1 MNKQT
6 NYAIILAVFVGIL
19 VGAGVAYYTAHMERN
34 AVASDVHE
42 ESANVKKNEEKIEK
56 KVEKIYNIGITEE
69 VFRQRFNKIA
79 DEYEL
84 NLRLTKKYVYEGTYA
99 SVYQTPLDTVSS
111 VAISYEP
118 NTGLVRGIFISGTP
132 ATELESVRFLAAITD
147 VVATL
152 NPDLPDAGARDL
164 LPKLG
169 IFDGKHTDYRTAN
182 KSTYRNDI
190 HYKLQGTEGNGVMF
204 FAVAKDISTEA
215 DSSVRRDAPYN
226 IIADMTN
233 YVIWDYTNQ
242 NQHNEKLENMPRGN
256 GNLKGSSVEMSLG
269 GIAIGDTKNKVY
281 SMLGKESKISY
292 EFSDSNPR
300 YQYPNMEVV
309 MSGNIVTAFVSKN
322 ARVKTGRGIGEG
334 NSVQDVL
341 AVYGKTDMIMEYGG
355 YLLYEYRFTSAN
367 GRNCL
372 LRFAMKNGTVSY
384 ISGRIAE

>member
-6 NYAIILAVFVGIL
+6 KYAILLAVFIGVLI
-19 VGAGVAYYTAHMERN
+19 GAGVAYFVSHVGRDAMS
-34 AVASDVHE
+34 SDVREEPVNVKTHE
-42 ESANVKKNEEKIEK
+42 EKNEK
-56 KVEKIYNIGITEE
+56 KVENIYNIGITEE
-69 VFRQRFNKIA
+69 AFRQRFNKIA

-99 SVYQTPLDTVSS
+99 SVYQTPLDSVSS
-111 VAISYEP
+111 IAISYEP
-118 NTGLVRGIFISGTP
+118 NTGFVRGVFISGTP
-132 ATELESVRFLAAITD
+132 ATELESVRFLSAIVNVT
-147 VVATL
+147 ATL

-169 IFDGKHTDYRTAN
+169 IFDGKHTN
-182 KSTYRNDI
+182 YRNVNKATSRNNI
-190 HYKLQGTEGNGVMF
+190 YYKLQGNGEGKVMF

-215 DSSVRRDAPYN
+215 DSSVRRDTPHN

-233 YVIWDYTNQ
+233 YVIWDYANQ
-242 NQHNEKLENMPRGN
+242 NSHNATMDTIPNKKNSLQN
-256 GNLKGSSVEMSLG
+256 SSIEMSLG

-341 AVYGKTDMIMEYGG
+341 AVYGKTDMIMEYDG

>member
-19 VGAGVAYYTAHMERN
+19 VGAGVAYYTAHIGRN

>member
-19 VGAGVAYYTAHMERN
+19 VGAGVAYYTAHIGRN

-292 EFSDSNPR
+292 EFSDGNPR